1 MEILA
6 VFWASLY
13 AKVFFYF
20 QLLKNMRFWIILLEI
35 FGKKLHEVFQ
45 LYRVVL
51 ALIFLRKTK
60 GALSLDLTLIYLL
73 RPVHELKLSDCPW
86 LSVAGVRHF
95 KLPQQVLRHVI
106 FSQRIHHKALKYW
119 NIIACQN
126 LEGGG
131 FKLLS
136 YRPLLLDFVFCLPDI
151 LLNDHLANIGHIFP
165 VPSHAEREHFI
176 SFMIPLI
183 SVLFKQLTYH
193 EILPCHV
200 PV

>member
-1 MEILA
+1 
-6 VFWASLY
+6 
-13 AKVFFYF
+13 
-20 QLLKNMRFWIILLEI
+20 MRFWIILLEI
-35 FGKKLHEVFQ
+35 FGKKMHEVFQ
-45 LYRVVL
+45 LYMVVL

-60 GALSLDLTLIYLL
+60 GALSLDLTFIYLL
-73 RPVHELKLSDCPW
+73 RPVHELELSDCPW

-131 FKLLS
+131 SNCFHIAPFYVLG
-136 YRPLLLDFVFCLPDI
+136 FVFCIPDI

-176 SFMIPLI
+176 SLMIPLI
-183 SVLFKQLTYH
+183 SLLLKQLTYH
-193 EILPCHV
+193 ELLPRHV

>member
-1 MEILA
+1 M
-6 VFWASLY
+6 FWASLY

-126 LEGGG
+126 FEGGG
-131 FKLLS
+131 SNCFHIAPYYLTLFS
-136 YRPLLLDFVFCLPDI
+136 AYLISCWTIIWPI
-151 LLNDHLANIGHIFP
+151 LGTFF
-165 VPSHAEREHFI
+165 PSHLTLKGNI
-176 SFMIPLI
+176 SLVSWFRWFQCF
-183 SVLFKQLTYH
+183 SSN
-193 EILPCHV
+193 
-200 PV
+200 